1 LIIEVFLNLILEICR
16 CIKIMEIKCVY
27 YSAMIEE
34 SIEESAFGRG
44 SLLGNLELDGNGR
57 VIFVEM
63 VRELRRFL

>member
-1 LIIEVFLNLILEICR
+1 
-16 CIKIMEIKCVY
+16 MEIKCVY